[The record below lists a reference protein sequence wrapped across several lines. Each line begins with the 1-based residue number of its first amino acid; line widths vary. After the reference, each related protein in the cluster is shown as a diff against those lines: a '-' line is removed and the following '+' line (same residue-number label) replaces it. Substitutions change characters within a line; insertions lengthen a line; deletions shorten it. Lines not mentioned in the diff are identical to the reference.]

1 MITIKM
7 ANLIYSLATLVDP
20 LHTFNEMYVF
30 KITPVQ
36 DYPNAIWRL
45 VSVVAQ
51 NNLERVVTNAKN
63 AIFHITRMLGKIILS
78 PQHLNPPV
86 ASLAPVVGT
95 AMCLSNQYLTIL
107 FPLVKYVQ
115 LVGTGH
121 AADPIP

>member
-51 NNLERVVTNAKN
+51 NDLERPVINAKN
-63 AIFHITRMLGKIILS
+63 AMWHIMRTLEKNIL
-78 PQHLNPPV
+78 
-86 ASLAPVVGT
+86 
-95 AMCLSNQYLTIL
+95 
-107 FPLVKYVQ
+107 
-115 LVGTGH
+115 
-121 AADPIP
+121 